1 METIPNNGLIRY
13 YMVGNLERVLVTNPS
28 ALREVLVQKAYD
40 FDKSDLARV
49 QLSRVTGTGL
59 LLAEGD
65 EHKAQRKNLL
75 PAFSYRH
82 VKDLYPI
89 FWSKGVEMVTMIEKH
104 IQSKSG
110 DNLVIMGD
118 WASRATLDIV
128 GVAGMDQDFHSLR
141 DPSNK
146 LNEQYRRILI
156 EPSLLM
162 RYVTLLGLFIM
173 DLRLIVKLPL
183 KRNIEIKAASEYI
196 RTVARQIIRQK
207 KEKMEKQKDAAS
219 DVDIISVAL
228 RSGAFSEENLV
239 DQMMTFL
246 AAGHETTSS
255 ALQWAIYALCKHPEM
270 QTRLRE
276 EVRANLPP
284 ISVQDRTPASAS
296 AVDSLPYLNAFCHE
310 VLRYY
315 PPVPITVREA
325 SRDTT
330 IVGSPIPKGT
340 IILLAPEAIN
350 RSTQFWGPDA
360 NEFNPERWMGP
371 GRANTGGA
379 DSNYAFMSFIHG
391 PRSCIGQGFAK
402 GELACLVAVTVGKFH
417 MELENPDAEL
427 LLKRGVTVSPKDG
440 VRAKFTA
447 LEGW

>member
-1 METIPNNGLIRY
+1 
-13 YMVGNLERVLVTNPS
+13 
-28 ALREVLVQKAYD
+28 
-40 FDKSDLARV
+40 
-49 QLSRVTGTGL
+49 
-59 LLAEGD
+59 
-65 EHKAQRKNLL
+65 
-75 PAFSYRH
+75 
-82 VKDLYPI
+82 
-89 FWSKGVEMVTMIEKH
+89 MVTMIEKH

-156 EPSLLM
+156 EPSRLM
-162 RYVTLLGLFIM
+162 RFVTLLGLFVM

-183 KRNIEIKAASEYI
+183 NRNIEIKAASEYI

-207 KEKMEKQKDAAS
+207 KEKMKKQKEAAS

-284 ISVQDRTPASAS
+284 ISVEDRTPASAS
-296 AVDSLPYLNAFCHE
+296 AIDSLPYLNAFCHE

-315 PPVPITVREA
+315 PSVPITVREA

-417 MELENPDAEL
+417 MELEDPDAEL